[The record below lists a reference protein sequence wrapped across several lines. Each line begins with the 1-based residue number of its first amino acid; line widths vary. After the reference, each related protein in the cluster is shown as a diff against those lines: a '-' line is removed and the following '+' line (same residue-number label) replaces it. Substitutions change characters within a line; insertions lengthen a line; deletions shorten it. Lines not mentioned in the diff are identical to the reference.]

1 MRKFTV
7 GRDLVA
13 NVETTV
19 FTVPKGM
26 HCDIKLIHMAN
37 NGTPTKEGSVKWYD
51 SGQNV
56 TVDFLNAYVFAK
68 GETKSYNQL
77 DFVLTEND
85 QIKAISEL
93 GSNMSV
99 IVTFEMYPAIAAVNN
114 FV

>member
-7 GRDLVA
+7 GRTLVA
-13 NVETTV
+13 NTETTL

-26 HCDIKLIHMAN
+26 LYDIKLIHMSN
-37 NGTPTKEGSVKWYD
+37 NGSNNIAGSVKWHD
-51 SGQNV
+51 NSQG
-56 TVDFLNAYVFAK
+56 VDVPFLNGASFTT
-68 GETKSYNQL
+68 GETKSFDQL

-85 QIKAISEL
+85 QIKALSA
-93 GSNMSV
+93 GDNMSV

>member
-7 GRDLVA
+7 GRTLVA
-13 NVETTV
+13 NTETTL

-26 HCDIKLIHMAN
+26 LYDIKLIHMSN
-37 NGTPTKEGSVKWYD
+37 NGSNNIAGSVKWHD
-51 SGQNV
+51 NSQS
-56 TVDFLNAYVFAK
+56 VDVPFLNGASFST
-68 GETKSYNQL
+68 GETKSFDQL

-85 QIKAISEL
+85 QIKALAS

>member
-13 NVETTV
+13 NVETTL

-26 HCDIKLIHMAN
+26 HCDIKLIHMSN
-37 NGTPTKEGSVKWYD
+37 NGTSNKDGSVKWYD

-56 TVDFLNAYVFAK
+56 TVDFLNTYTFAK

-85 QIKAISEL
+85 QIKAISEA

-99 IVTFEMYPAIAAVNN
+99 IVTFEMYPAIASVNN

>member
-13 NVETTV
+13 NVETTL

-26 HCDIKLIHMAN
+26 HCDIKLIHMSN
-37 NGTPTKEGSVKWYD
+37 NGTPNKDGSVKWYD
-51 SGQNV
+51 SSQNV
-56 TVDFLNAYVFAK
+56 TVDFLNTYTFAK

-85 QIKAISEL
+85 QIKAISEA

-99 IVTFEMYPAIAAVNN
+99 IVTFEMYPAVATMNN

>member
-1 MRKFTV
+1 MRKFTI
-7 GRDLVA
+7 GRALVA
-13 NVETTV
+13 NTETTL

-26 HCDIKLIHMAN
+26 HCDIKLIHMSN
-37 NGTPTKEGSVKWYD
+37 NGSNNIAGSVKWHD
-51 SGQNV
+51 NSQS
-56 TVDFLNAYVFAK
+56 VDVPFLNGASFST
-68 GETKSYNQL
+68 GETKSFDQL

-85 QIKAISEL
+85 QIKALAS

>member
-1 MRKFTV
+1 MRKFTI

-13 NVETTV
+13 AVETTL

-51 SGQNV
+51 SSQNV
-56 TVDFLNAYVFAK
+56 TVDFLNAYTFAK
-68 GETKSYNQL
+68 GETKSFDQL

-85 QIKAISEL
+85 QIKAISEA

>member
-13 NVETTV
+13 NVETTL

-26 HCDIKLIHMAN
+26 HCDIKLIHMSN
-37 NGTPTKEGSVKWYD
+37 NGSNNIAGSVKWHD
-51 SGQNV
+51 NSQS
-56 TVDFLNAYVFAK
+56 VDVPFLNGASFTT

-85 QIKAISEL
+85 QIKAL
-93 GSNMSV
+93 AAGDNMSI
-99 IVTFEMYPAIAAVNN
+99 IVTFEMHPAIASMNN

>member
-13 NVETTV
+13 NVETTF

-26 HCDIKLIHMAN
+26 HCDIKLIHMSN
-37 NGTPTKEGSVKWYD
+37 NGSNNIAGSVKWHD
-51 SGQNV
+51 NSQS
-56 TVDFLNAYVFAK
+56 VDVPFLNGASFTT
-68 GETKSYNQL
+68 GETKSFDQL

-85 QIKAISEL
+85 QIKAIAA
-93 GSNMSV
+93 GDNMSV
-99 IVTFEMYPAIAAVNN
+99 IVTFEMYTAIASVNN

>member
-1 MRKFTV
+1 MRKFTI

-13 NVETTV
+13 AVENTV
-19 FTVPKGM
+19 FTVPTGM

-51 SGQNV
+51 SSQNV
-56 TVDFLNAYVFAK
+56 TVDFLNAYTFAK

-85 QIKAISEL
+85 QIKAISEA

>member
-13 NVETTV
+13 NVETTL

-26 HCDIKLIHMAN
+26 HCDIKLIHMSN
-37 NGTPTKEGSVKWYD
+37 NGSNNIAGSVKWHD
-51 SGQNV
+51 NSQS
-56 TVDFLNAYVFAK
+56 VDVPFLNGASFTT
-68 GETKSYNQL
+68 GETKSFDQL

-85 QIKAISEL
+85 QIKAISEA

-99 IVTFEMYPAIAAVNN
+99 IVTFEMYPAIASMNN

>member
-13 NVETTV
+13 NVETTL

-26 HCDIKLIHMAN
+26 HCDIKLIHMSN

-56 TVDFLNAYVFAK
+56 TVDFLNAYTFAK

-85 QIKAISEL
+85 QIKAISEA

-99 IVTFEMYPAIAAVNN
+99 IVTFEMYPAIASMNN

>member
-13 NVETTV
+13 NVETTL

-56 TVDFLNAYVFAK
+56 TIDFLNAYVFAK

-85 QIKAISEL
+85 QIKAISEA

-99 IVTFEMYPAIAAVNN
+99 IVTFEMYPAIATISN

>member
-7 GRDLVA
+7 GRALVA
-13 NVETTV
+13 NTETTL

-26 HCDIKLIHMAN
+26 HCDIKLIHMSN
-37 NGTPTKEGSVKWYD
+37 NGSNNIAGSVKWHD
-51 SGQNV
+51 NSQS
-56 TVDFLNAYVFAK
+56 VDVPFLNGASFST
-68 GETKSYNQL
+68 GETKSFDQL

-85 QIKAISEL
+85 QIKALAS

-99 IVTFEMYPAIAAVNN
+99 IVTFEMYPAIAAMNN

>member
-7 GRDLVA
+7 GRALVA
-13 NVETTV
+13 NTETTL

-26 HCDIKLIHMAN
+26 HCDIKLIHMSN
-37 NGTPTKEGSVKWYD
+37 NGSNNIAGSVKWHD
-51 SGQNV
+51 NSQS
-56 TVDFLNAYVFAK
+56 VDVPFLNGASFST
-68 GETKSYNQL
+68 GETKSFDQL

-85 QIKAISEL
+85 QIKALAS

>member
-13 NVETTV
+13 NVETTL

-26 HCDIKLIHMAN
+26 HCDIKLIHMSN
-37 NGTPTKEGSVKWYD
+37 NGSNNIAGSVKWHD
-51 SGQNV
+51 NSQS
-56 TVDFLNAYVFAK
+56 VDVPFLNGASFTK
-68 GETKSYNQL
+68 GETKSFDQL

-85 QIKAISEL
+85 QIKAL
-93 GSNMSV
+93 AAGDNMSV
-99 IVTFEMYPAIAAVNN
+99 IVTFEMYPAIASMNN

>member
-13 NVETTV
+13 AVETTV

-56 TVDFLNAYVFAK
+56 TVDFLNAYIFAK
-68 GETKSYNQL
+68 GETKSFDQL

-85 QIKAISEL
+85 QIKAISE
-93 GSNMSV
+93 
-99 IVTFEMYPAIAAVNN
+99 AR
-114 FV
+114 